1 MAVDNKAI
9 AEGVLAAVG
18 GKDNIATAQ
27 HCMTRLRLTL
37 ADKSKIDEDAVKK
50 VKGVLGAQWSGE
62 QYQVIIGQNV
72 NKVYDEFTAI
82 ADVAKVA
89 AVDENLDTAEDAPK
103 EKLTPKRAWDAVLG
117 YLSRTMVQ
125 LIPLLITGGLFKALG
140 TFAGPAMLGLVTEDS
155 DFYVTATWVYN
166 ACFYFLPLYVGYAA
180 AKTIGTNKILGM
192 MLGGVLVTP
201 TFTEMVSTLSAAQMT
216 GETAK
221 STFYVLGFIPAPIL
235 DYSQSV
241 LPILIAVAVMYLV
254 EKYIKKVM
262 PSVLTTVFTP
272 FLTMLIMIPLTLAV
286 IAPIGNTLGSL
297 LNVLFTGLGQAG
309 GIPAAIGMVLLG
321 AFWQLLVVTGMHTV
335 IVSLA
340 YVQLFANGMDNF
352 VLLSTDSAMLA
363 VVGVALGA
371 FLRLRNKD
379 EKSLAAGY
387 LVSGLVSGVTEPTL
401 FGIILRF
408 KGTILGMAA
417 GGAVSA
423 LYKAITGVILYP
435 SGGPGVLCVLAFL
448 PGGTANMINGTIAS
462 ALALIVAA
470 VVTYFFGFS
479 KEEMAAMETED
490 LEAA

>member
-1 MAVDNKAI
+1 MAADNKAI

-37 ADKSKIDEDAVKK
+37 ADKGKIDEDAVKK

-72 NKVYDEFTAI
+72 NKVYDEFTAM

-89 AVDENLDTAEDAPK
+89 AVDENLDTAADAPK
-103 EKLTPKRAWDAVLG
+103 EKLTPKKALDAVLG

-140 TFAGPAMLGLVTEDS
+140 TIGGPAMLNLVSEDS
-155 DFYVTATWVYN
+155 DFYVTSTWIYN
-166 ACFYFLPLYVGYAA
+166 ACFYFLPLYVGYSA
-180 AKTIGTNKILGM
+180 AKTIGANKILGM
-192 MLGGVLVTP
+192 VLGAVLVTP
-201 TFTEMVSTLSAAQMT
+201 TFTDMVSALSAAQAT
-216 GETAK
+216 GEAAK
-221 STFYVLGFIPAPIL
+221 STFYVLGFAPAPIL

-241 LPILIAVAVMYLV
+241 LPILIAIPLMYIV
-254 EKYIKKVM
+254 EKYVKKYM
-262 PSVLTTVFTP
+262 PSVLTTIFTP
-272 FLTMLIMIPLTLAV
+272 FLTMFIMIPLTLAV
-286 IAPIGNTLGSL
+286 IAPLGNTLGNL
-297 LNVLFTGLGQAG
+297 LNIVFTGLGQAG
-309 GIPAAIGMVLLG
+309 GIPAVIGMVLLG

-335 IVSLA
+335 IISLA

-371 FLRLRNKD
+371 FLRMRNKD
-379 EKSLAAGY
+379 EKALAAGY
-387 LVSGLVSGVTEPTL
+387 LVSGVISGVTEPTL
-401 FGIILRF
+401 FGIIMRF

-423 LYKAITGVILYP
+423 LWKALTGVVLYP
-435 SGGPGVLCVLAFL
+435 SGGPGVLCIFCFL

-462 ALALIVAA
+462 ALAIIVAA

-479 KEEMAAMETED
+479 KEDMAAMETEELD
-490 LEAA
+490 VA